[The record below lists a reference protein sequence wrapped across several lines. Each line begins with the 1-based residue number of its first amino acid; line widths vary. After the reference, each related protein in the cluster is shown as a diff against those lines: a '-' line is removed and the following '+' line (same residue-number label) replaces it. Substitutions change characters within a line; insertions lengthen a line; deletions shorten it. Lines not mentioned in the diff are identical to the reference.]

1 MAGNGQIVILNGAS
15 SAGKTTIAASFRDR
29 RAAAGDLWV
38 LMGIDDY
45 LAKLPIEWLDL
56 GLAAGPGRFADDGM
70 RLEHTARGPVLRIGA
85 ACRQLLRAYQAA
97 VAGTARSGLNV
108 IVDEVV
114 VDTTARLDW
123 QTALAGLDVVW
134 VGVRCAPE
142 VAEQRELARG
152 DRAIG
157 MTRSQ
162 TAVHADATY
171 AFEIDTTAL
180 APLEAIDEFM
190 RRLGY

>member
-1 MAGNGQIVILNGAS
+1 MAVARIAS
-15 SAGKTTIAASFRDR
+15 RYGFR
-29 RAAAGDLWV
+29 
-38 LMGIDDY
+38 
-45 LAKLPIEWLDL
+45 
-56 GLAAGPGRFADDGM
+56 
-70 RLEHTARGPVLRIGA
+70 
-85 ACRQLLRAYQAA
+85 
-97 VAGTARSGLNV
+97 AGTARSGLNV
-108 IVDEVV
+108 FVEVVV

-171 AFEIDTTAL
+171 AFEIDTTGL
-180 APLEAIDEFM
+180 APQEAIDEFM